1 MSVRVCMLV
10 RNDCRTDYRV
20 LKEAASLARAGYE
33 VTVVG
38 VHTYGPGEREQR
50 QGFTI
55 VRVPVE
61 PARTPVGKAIN
72 LFPRALRRM
81 AKAAAA
87 TRAAV
92 YHAHDSDAILPAWL
106 AARATPGARLIY
118 DAHEVGFYTL
128 RETLTG
134 FPFRLPVLTW
144 FWDRWNDR
152 IVRRHVD
159 AVITVNEALA
169 EVQAAHYGIPR
180 PTVVMN
186 CPPRFEPTPAMRAV
200 LPTRLGVDPAR
211 PIALVQGMF
220 SPGRGDGPPLE
231 AVVRS
236 AGLWTE
242 GVIVMLGNVGS
253 RPEWAGLRRLAA
265 QPPYAGRVFILP
277 PVPPDEL
284 LVLTSGARIGLIPF
298 RLSGLMRFALPNK
311 LFEYAAAGIPVIT
324 PDLPVI
330 RQVVERFGYGV
341 FCDFADPAAVA
352 DAINCVLADPDRYA
366 AMQAGARAAAAVYNW
381 ETQEAVLL
389 ALYRQVL
396 GG

>member
-1 MSVRVCMLV
+1 MAIRVCMLV

-20 LKEAASLARAGYE
+20 LKEAASLARAGYQ
-33 VTVVG
+33 VTVIG
-38 VHTYGPGEREQR
+38 VHTYGPGEREER

-55 VRVPVE
+55 VRVPVAS
-61 PARTPVGKAIN
+61 ARTPVGKAIE

-81 AKAAAA
+81 AAAAMA
-87 TRAAV
+87 TQAAV
-92 YHAHDSDAILPAWL
+92 YHAHDSDTILPAWW

-118 DAHEVGFYTL
+118 DAHEVGFYSL
-128 RETLTG
+128 RESLTG

-144 FWDRWNDR
+144 LWDRWNDR
-152 IVRRHVD
+152 IVRRYVD

-180 PTVVMN
+180 PVVVMN
-186 CPPRFEPTPAMRAV
+186 CPPRFEPTPAMQTV
-200 LPTRLGVDPAR
+200 LPTRLGLDPTT

-236 AGLWTE
+236 ASLLQE
-242 GVIVMLGNVGS
+242 GVVVILGNVGS
-253 RPEWAGLRRLAA
+253 RPEWAYLRRLAA
-265 QPPYAGRVFILP
+265 EPPYAGRVFILP
-277 PVPPDEL
+277 PVPPDTL
-284 LVLTSGARIGLIPF
+284 LVLTSGARVGLIPM
-298 RLSGLMRFALPNK
+298 RLSGLMRLALPNK

-330 RQVVERFGYGV
+330 RSVVERFGYGV
-341 FCDFADPAAVA
+341 FCDFAGPTAVA
-352 DAINCVLADPDRYA
+352 EAITAVLADPDRYA

-381 ETQEAVLL
+381 EAQEAVLL
-389 ALYRQVL
+389 DLYRRVL
-396 GG
+396 GR